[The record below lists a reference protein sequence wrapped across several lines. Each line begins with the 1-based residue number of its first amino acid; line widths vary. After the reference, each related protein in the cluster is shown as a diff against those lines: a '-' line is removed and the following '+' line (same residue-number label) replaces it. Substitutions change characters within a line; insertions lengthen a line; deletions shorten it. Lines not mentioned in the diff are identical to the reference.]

1 MKNNDTQLLEEAYT
15 QVQEGLGDFAKGA
28 AKITG
33 RTAGK
38 VGLAATG
45 ALVKGTGMTLEKLFD
60 ALNYLTSEQLK
71 ELGDAAMK
79 KAGKMKISS
88 DEEMGEK
95 QAMEKI
101 AGPPIA

>member
-1 MKNNDTQLLEEAYT
+1 MKNNDTKLLEEAYT
-15 QVQEGLGDFAKGA
+15 QVHEESFSDFAKGA
-28 AKITG
+28 AKLTG

-60 ALNYLTSEQLK
+60 ALNYLTAEQLK
-71 ELGDAAMK
+71 DLGDAAMK
-79 KAGKMKISS
+79 KAGKMKIS
-88 DEEMGEK
+88 DEEMGQN

-101 AGPPIA
+101 IGKPIA